1 MDELVMIIASPHGGW
16 FSNYLLF
23 LFFLTFFLKNPFLS
37 LGPLFDRHCS
47 AGSKT

>member
-23 LFFLTFFLKNPFLS
+23 FFFFTFFFKTPLS
-37 LGPLFDRHCS
+37 VTGTPL
-47 AGSKT
+47 